1 MLTEEPIMTL
11 WFNAKC
17 EVEFDLMMDDFYMEK
32 YKLKKSNVSFMN
44 GGY

>member
-1 MLTEEPIMTL
+1 MTL

-32 YKLKKSNVSFMN
+32 YKLKEVMSRL
-44 GGY
+44 